1 MSRRIPSIL
10 TVAALAVAVLIS
22 SGQEDSFAGKR
33 KDKKKDTEQQAS
45 DQEGAG
51 IMALPAEAAAAFI
64 GETPITVREI
74 DELAAGRLMKVRQ
87 QEFEVR
93 SRFLESLLSDRL
105 LDLEASTRG
114 VSREELL
121 KDEVASKVQDPS
133 DAAVLGYYNKNKKRY
148 GAKEMEKV
156 KPQIVSILRSQSLGT
171 LQRTYVRSLRK
182 KHGVRILLEPPRV
195 QVTQDDDAAKGPET
209 AAVTIVEFSDYQCP
223 YCSRAETTITAV
235 MEKYDGQI
243 RLVYRDYPLSFHK
256 NAQKAAEASECA
268 EEQGKF
274 WEMHAA
280 MFANQS
286 KLTLPQL
293 IETAGTIGLDAAGF
307 KTCLESGKYAQEV
320 KKDFA
325 DGKSYGVTGTPTFF
339 INGIMMVGAKNVDAF
354 SAIIDQ
360 ELDRAAN

>member
-10 TVAALAVAVLIS
+10 TVAALAVAVLMN
-22 SGQEDSFAGKR
+22 SGQEDSFAGER
-33 KDKKKDTEQQAS
+33 KNKEKDAEQEAS
-45 DQEGAG
+45 DQAG
-51 IMALPAEAAAAFI
+51 PMALPAEAAAAFI

-93 SRFLESLLSDRL
+93 STFLESLLSDRL
-105 LDLEASTRG
+105 LDLEASARG

-121 KDEVASKVQDPS
+121 KDEVTSKVQDPD
-133 DAAVLGYYNKNKKRY
+133 DAEVLAYFIKNQKRY
-148 GAKEMEKV
+148 GAQEMEKV

-171 LQRTYVRSLRK
+171 LQRSFVRSLRR

-195 QVTQDDDAAKGPET
+195 QVAQDDDAAKGPQT
-209 AAVTIVEFSDYQCP
+209 AVVTIVEFSDYQCP
-223 YCSRAETTITAV
+223 YCSRAETTINAV
-235 MEKYDGQI
+235 MEKYGDQI

-268 EEQGKF
+268 EDQGKF

-286 KLTLPQL
+286 KLTSPQL
-293 IETAGTIGLDAAGF
+293 IETAGTIGLDAADF
-307 KTCLESGKYAQEV
+307 KTCLESGKHAQEV
-320 KKDFA
+320 RKDFS

-339 INGIMMVGAKNVDAF
+339 INGIMMVGAKSVDAF

-360 ELDRAAN
+360 ELDRLAN